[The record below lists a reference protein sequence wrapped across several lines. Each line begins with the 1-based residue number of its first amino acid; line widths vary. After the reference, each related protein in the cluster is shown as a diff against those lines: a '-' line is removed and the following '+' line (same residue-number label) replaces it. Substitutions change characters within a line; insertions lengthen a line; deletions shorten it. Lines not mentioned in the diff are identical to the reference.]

1 MDERKRITE
10 LFKALGNQAR
20 LAVLEALY
28 RDKDITNIHREMD
41 MSRSGLQNNI
51 ERLVDADLLYRPSN
65 DNRTY
70 DLTILGDVVAEH
82 VFEMKASRKD
92 IMDVYSEML
101 EEELREKRD
110 ILRRMEDADVDTGE
124 LEQNIQSRAWV
135 KTREAAETTDE

>member
-1 MDERKRITE
+1 MRMTE

-101 EEELREKRD
+101 EEELREKR
-110 ILRRMEDADVDTGE
+110 IFF
-124 LEQNIQSRAWV
+124 LEWKMRTLIQVNSNRIYSHGHG
-135 KTREAAETTDE
+135 

>member
-1 MDERKRITE
+1 MRMTE